1 MFPGFRDR
9 FGAALDLIV
18 EFSTLGE
25 YGLAAS
31 AAGSPSAPRTGS
43 EQGPRL
49 GGAGGDAARAAGRRN
64 VVGGA
69 VASGRGLVPSAPH
82 PGAAATPAARRLGE
96 ERSPER
102 GAQADRRS
110 GEHRSMPLDRAS
122 TAAMFSAA
130 GCREQRDAAGEIRR
144 LALSAHSR
152 RTGAPDGQV
161 RPQAGARCRGG
172 APAAP
177 EQLCLSV

>member
-25 YGLAAS
+25 YGLAAG

-49 GGAGGDAARAAGRRN
+49 GGAGGDAARVAGRRN

-69 VASGRGLVPSAPH
+69 VASGRGSVPSAPH
-82 PGAAATPAARRLGE
+82 PGAAATPAARRLAAA
-96 ERSPER
+96 RF
-102 GAQADRRS
+102 
-110 GEHRSMPLDRAS
+110 S
-122 TAAMFSAA
+122 TA
-130 GCREQRDAAGEIRR
+130 GCRERQDPAGEIRR
-144 LALSAHSR
+144 LALSAYTR
-152 RTGAPDGQV
+152 RTGAPEAQA
-161 RPQAGARCRGG
+161 RPTAGGRCRGG

-177 EQLCLSV
+177 EQLCLAV

>member
-9 FGAALDLIV
+9 IGAALDLIV

-31 AAGSPSAPRTGS
+31 AAGSPSAPLSGS

-49 GGAGGDAARAAGRRN
+49 GGAGGDVARAAGRRN

-69 VASGRGLVPSAPH
+69 AASGRGSVPSAPH
-82 PGAAATPAARRLGE
+82 PGAAATPAARRLAG
-96 ERSPER
+96 
-102 GAQADRRS
+102 
-110 GEHRSMPLDRAS
+110 
-122 TAAMFSAA
+122 FSAA

-144 LALSAHSR
+144 LALSAHAR
-152 RTGAPDGQV
+152 RTGAPEAPA

-172 APAAP
+172 APAPP

>member
-25 YGLAAS
+25 YGPAAP
-31 AAGSPSAPRTGS
+31 AAGSPSAPLTGS

-49 GGAGGDAARAAGRRN
+49 GGAGGDVARAAGRRN

-69 VASGRGLVPSAPH
+69 VASGRGSVPSAPH
-82 PGAAATPAARRLGE
+82 PGAAATPAARRL
-96 ERSPER
+96 
-102 GAQADRRS
+102 A
-110 GEHRSMPLDRAS
+110 
-122 TAAMFSAA
+122 AA
-130 GCREQRDAAGEIRR
+130 GCREKRDAAGEIRR

-152 RTGAPDGQV
+152 RTGAPEGQV

-177 EQLCLSV
+177 GQLCLAV